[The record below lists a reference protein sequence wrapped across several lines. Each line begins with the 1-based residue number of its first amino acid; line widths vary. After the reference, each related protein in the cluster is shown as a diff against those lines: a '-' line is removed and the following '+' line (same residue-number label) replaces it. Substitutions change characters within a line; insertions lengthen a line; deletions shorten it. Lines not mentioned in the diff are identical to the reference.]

1 MSQNCLVQWTVL
13 HFKLSHC
20 QARVLNW
27 PFFPSHPFPHIF
39 IRILQCGINKMK
51 RKNWII
57 FVVRLYLNY
66 VAWIQII
73 PQSHSFQEKSV
84 IMNWT
89 IDIWSYTNCWFILHK
104 MSWHEIWW
112 YQIAILLLDLH
123 LFLKS
128 TVHFVEMSFSSQ
140 KIEMVCSSCKI
151 WY

>member
-1 MSQNCLVQWTVL
+1 MSLNCLVQWTVL

-84 IMNWT
+84 IMSWT
-89 IDIWSYTNCWFILHK
+89 IDTGVEILSVFNYTNCWFILHQIL
-104 MSWHEIWW
+104 WYETRW
-112 YQIAILLLDLH
+112 YQISILLHDLH
-123 LFLKS
+123 R
-128 TVHFVEMSFSSQ
+128 FS
-140 KIEMVCSSCKI
+140 
-151 WY
+151 